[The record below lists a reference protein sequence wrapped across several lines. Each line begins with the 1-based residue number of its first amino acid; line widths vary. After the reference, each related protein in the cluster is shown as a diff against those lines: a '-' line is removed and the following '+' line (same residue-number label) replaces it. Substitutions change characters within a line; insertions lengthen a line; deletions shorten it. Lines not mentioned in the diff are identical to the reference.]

1 MKKKRYVFCNEGNLI
16 IRSIWS
22 NTAVRVTSNAED
34 IFTAERLSSY
44 ELEEEIS
51 KAEPKEPSK
60 KEIIF
65 SMIAFYTMIAITCV
79 RFGESKAG
87 IIATLYLIGISSVP
101 LYFLLTDIMY
111 SIKNKELAQYTYI
124 LKKIES
130 CHSQQKE
137 INAENLNSVIN
148 TEKIHLTNIR
158 IVLLSFA
165 MTPCILM
172 IQQTNITMIM
182 PIEIIIT
189 IIYCMSFRNQKMIK
203 SLTRL
208 NNLLIYRK
216 PNEEQVEMVIF
227 GIKALIEY
235 ETGSFYHF

>member
-44 ELEEEIS
+44 ELEEEIV
-51 KAEPKEPSK
+51 KANQKEPRK
-60 KEIIF
+60 KAIIF
-65 SMIAFYTMIAITCV
+65 SMIVFYTMIAITCIKL
-79 RFGESKAG
+79 GGNKAG
-87 IIATLYLIGISSVP
+87 IIATLDLIGISSVP
-101 LYFLLTDIMY
+101 SYFLLTDIMY
-111 SIKNKELAQYTYI
+111 SIKNKELVQYTYI

-130 CHSQQKE
+130 CCSQQKE

-148 TEKIHLTNIR
+148 TEKIDLTNIR
-158 IVLLSFA
+158 IILLSFA

-172 IQQTNITMIM
+172 TQRINIIIIIT
-182 PIEIIIT
+182 IELIIT
-189 IIYCMSFRNQKMIK
+189 IIYYMSFRNQKMIK
-203 SLTRL
+203 LLERL

-216 PNEEQVEMVIF
+216 PNEKQIEMAIF